1 MPIDMPRTKERTT
14 RTLKTL
20 TWGMAKKMHA
30 EIASDTM
37 IDRLYPRKPENMPDR
52 KTEQAYPNDVKAK
65 RLLALAWLIT
75 NSSSIR
81 GITGAK
87 IALPEKLINQRDQK
101 NMRNRKAFPLRHEN
115 FSIAINL
122 QCFSTRIQR
131 IVENKS

>member
-1 MPIDMPRTKERTT
+1 MPRMKERKT

-30 EIASDTM
+30 EMASDTM
-37 IDRLYPRKPENMPDR
+37 IDLLYPRKPENMPDR

-87 IALPEKLINQRDQK
+87 IVLPEKLINQRDQK
-101 NMRNRKAFPLRHEN
+101 NMRNRKAFPLRPEN

-122 QCFSTRIQR
+122 QCFSARIQR
-131 IVENKS
+131 IVVNKS